1 MVSNHKVATGAER
14 SDRVRTLRPFDFKLY
29 SNSSMFISEL
39 KARSKIL
46 SFLVKLNEKFDFELN
61 KVSLKLTSS
70 KFTL

>member
-1 MVSNHKVATGAER
+1 
-14 SDRVRTLRPFDFKLY
+14 
-29 SNSSMFISEL
+29 MFISEL